1 MLAAQ
6 DGTTGSGWLTF
17 RGNPAHTGA
26 SDLEGPA
33 GPANAIEVKWRW
45 QINGRRDPISASPA
59 VTTDGTV
66 IVGTE
71 GGYIAAIQPE
81 GATNWSMSL
90 DNPILS
96 SPAVDESGNI
106 LVVTADGYMYF
117 IAANGAT
124 IWKSDFDRNTSSSP
138 VISGSDAYIGTDDDE
153 LLTINVSPDMSHSG
167 ESKKLPSYVV
177 RKSSFLAKGTV
188 LSSPAVSG
196 STIFFGGGEY
206 LYALNPNAGN
216 GGGGTGGGGE
226 SSTTTTSNSSGGT
239 TVNPVKWWYRA
250 NGDIK
255 SSPAI
260 SGGKVYVGADDG
272 YLYAFSENTTGMST
286 AALFPGLET
295 GLNWQV
301 LATNTTNEPLWKR
314 KTGGKIRS
322 SPAVAAP
329 AATFPVITPSAAAD
343 RELVY
348 VGSFDGYLYC
358 YDDIGQLKWKFS
370 AGSPI
375 QSSPAVDKNGDIY
388 FGADNGNIY
397 ALFSDGALK
406 WVYPT
411 RGPVRSSPAIGPDKR
426 IYVGSDDGYLYCI
439 GESDEETREPDFVI
453 ENTASPASIAND
465 DNPTIITAA
474 VTSQSTDPNILTRIA
489 SVTADL
495 TPLQLIGWS
504 DPLGTTGEIDIT
516 TVSML
521 DDGTGED
528 AAARDGIFTFAFGIT
543 TIPTAIDYASGIY
556 TYYLPEDLIQVGPVP
571 IMVTVQDIY
580 GHRVSKPFPL
590 NIAQKVTGTLLAE
603 TTFTSPIVVNNRLNQ
618 QTLDISFTAGR
629 PLILSITPNQ
639 GSPGQVQVAIL
650 GQNTNFIRNKTRV
663 EIFNEKGFRIAKA
676 EPVAGTD
683 QVVVLSDTSLTA
695 ILSILDPSQVTEGT
709 LFDTWDVTVTTE
721 GDIPLVLQNGFTITP
736 STTSTTAATP
746 AQAALKTLLPF
757 SAAIMTALQTECTY
771 TLDAVNAAGAP
782 ADQSPWIFNSDYVRT
797 IAIEQASGGPW
808 SFSLSLGTCAAVTQT
823 FKIVTGGSNNGYVTG
838 QITNGY
844 TSNRIDGVTITALT
858 GEGFGA
864 AGNSTVSSGGGYY
877 MLPLPATRDKYTI
890 IASKDGL
897 VNIKDDVLVT
907 ADQETRQDF
916 TLKAELKCPITT
928 TLQRGNLK
936 NFYAMRDRV
945 LLTSPQGQRW
955 VALYYRY
962 ASEVTRIILANA
974 SFRKQAAAF
983 ITSAS
988 LEAGKLLRGEKVDG
1002 RLKNKLAAL
1011 IEALRKQASPELRR
1025 ALSAEQEAMLSFV
1038 KAE

>member
-1 MLAAQ
+1 M
-6 DGTTGSGWLTF
+6 
-17 RGNPAHTGA
+17 
-26 SDLEGPA
+26 
-33 GPANAIEVKWRW
+33 
-45 QINGRRDPISASPA
+45 
-59 VTTDGTV
+59 
-66 IVGTE
+66 
-71 GGYIAAIQPE
+71 
-81 GATNWSMSL
+81 
-90 DNPILS
+90 
-96 SPAVDESGNI
+96 
-106 LVVTADGYMYF
+106 
-117 IAANGAT
+117 
-124 IWKSDFDRNTSSSP
+124 
-138 VISGSDAYIGTDDDE
+138 
-153 LLTINVSPDMSHSG
+153 
-167 ESKKLPSYVV
+167 
-177 RKSSFLAKGTV
+177 
-188 LSSPAVSG
+188 
-196 STIFFGGGEY
+196 
-206 LYALNPNAGN
+206 
-216 GGGGTGGGGE
+216 
-226 SSTTTTSNSSGGT
+226 
-239 TVNPVKWWYRA
+239 
-250 NGDIK
+250 
-255 SSPAI
+255 
-260 SGGKVYVGADDG
+260 
-272 YLYAFSENTTGMST
+272 
-286 AALFPGLET
+286 
-295 GLNWQV
+295 

-322 SPAVAAP
+322 SPAVTPPITSNVFTAAA
-329 AATFPVITPSAAAD
+329 AAT
-343 RELVY
+343 RELIY
-348 VGSFDGYLYC
+348 VGSDDGYLYC
-358 YDDIGQLKWKFS
+358 YDDAGQLKWKFS

-375 QSSPAVDKNGDIY
+375 ESSPAVDKNGDIY
-388 FGADNGNIY
+388 FGANNGNVY

-439 GESDEETREPDFVI
+439 GESDEENREPDFVI
-453 ENTASPASIAND
+453 VDTASPSSIAND

-474 VTSQSTDPNILTRIA
+474 VTSQSSDPNILTRIA

-495 TPLQLIGWS
+495 TPLLLTGFS
-504 DPLGTTGEIDIT
+504 DPLGTDVINIT

-528 AAARDGIFTFAFGIT
+528 AAARDGVFTFAFGIT
-543 TIPTAIDYASGIY
+543 TDAAAIGYDSGIFS
-556 TYYLPEDLIQVGPVP
+556 YYLPEDLIQVGPVP

-736 STTSTTAATP
+736 SSTSTTAATP

-771 TLDAVNAAGAP
+771 TLDATNAAGAP

-808 SFSLSLGTCAAVTQT
+808 SFNLSLGTCAAVTQT

-858 GEGFGA
+858 GEGPAA

-877 MLPLPATRDKYTI
+877 MLPLPAVRDKYTI

-928 TLQRGNLK
+928 ALQVGDLK

-945 LLTSPQGQRW
+945 LLTSAQGQRW

-962 ASEVTRIILANA
+962 APEVTGIILNNA
-974 SFRKQAAAF
+974 SFRKQATAF
-983 ITSAS
+983 IASAS
-988 LEAGKLLRGEKVDG
+988 LEAGKLMRGEKVDG
-1002 RLKNKLAAL
+1002 GLKSRLAAL
-1011 IEALRKQASPELRR
+1011 IETLRKQASPELRQ
-1025 ALSAEQEAMLSFV
+1025 ALSAEKEAILSFLRT
-1038 KAE
+1038 E